1 MKLIFAT
8 RPSALARQQ
17 TQWVIRQLQELWPN
31 LQCEER
37 VIQTHGDRVVD
48 RPLPAIGGKG
58 LFTQELE
65 AAILSGDVDA
75 AVHSLKDLPTEE
87 NTRLIIGC
95 IPRRED
101 PRDVLISSRFK
112 KLSELPAGAILGT
125 SSLRRSAQ
133 ALRIQPELTI
143 KSLRGNVDTRLRKA
157 MQDEY
162 DAIILAGAGLVRLGL
177 QNQVVEWLSFDQMLP
192 APGQGALA
200 VQCRAND
207 QKALELLARLEHR
220 PTRLATTAERAFLA
234 GIGAGCSVPVAAYA
248 EVNDELG
255 TIQLRGRVIAED
267 GARMI
272 QVQAQGTDA
281 QNLGSHLAEMALE
294 QGAVELLASQK
305 PS

>member
-1 MKLIFAT
+1 MKLTFAT

-17 TQWVIRQLQELWPN
+17 TQWVIRQLQGLWPD

-37 VIQTHGDRVVD
+37 VIQTHGDRVID

-65 AAILSGDVDA
+65 EAILSGEVDA

-87 NTRLIIGC
+87 HPHLIIGC

-101 PRDVLISSRFK
+101 PRDALISARFRN
-112 KLSELPAGAILGT
+112 LNELPSGAVLGT

-133 ALRIQPELTI
+133 ALRLRPDLTI
-143 KSLRGNVDTRLRKA
+143 KSLRGNVDTRLKKA
-157 MQDEY
+157 LRGEY
-162 DAIILAGAGLVRLGL
+162 DAIILAGAGLIRLGL
-177 QNQVVEWLSFDQMLP
+177 QNHVAEWLTFDQMLP

-200 VQCRAND
+200 IQCRADD
-207 QKALELLARLEHR
+207 QKALELLKRLEHR
-220 PTRLATTAERAFLA
+220 PTRLAVAAERVFLA

-248 EVNDELG
+248 EVDEGQGL
-255 TIQLRGRVIAED
+255 IQLRARVIAED

-272 QVQAQGTDA
+272 QVQAEGSEAQDLGTR
-281 QNLGSHLAEMALE
+281 LAEMALE
-294 QGAVELLASQK
+294 QGAVELLAGQK

>member
-17 TQWVIRQLQELWPN
+17 TQWVIRQLQDIWPN

-65 AAILSGDVDA
+65 EAILSGEVDA
-75 AVHSLKDLPTEE
+75 AVHSLKDLPTDE
-87 NTRLIIGC
+87 NPRLIIGC
-95 IPRRED
+95 VPRRED
-101 PRDVLISSRFK
+101 PRDALISSRFK
-112 KLSELPAGAILGT
+112 KLNEMPAGAVLGT

-133 ALRIQPELTI
+133 ALRIQPQLTI
-143 KSLRGNVDTRLRKA
+143 KSLRGNVDTRLKKA
-157 MQDEY
+157 WRGEY
-162 DAIILAGAGLVRLGL
+162 DAIILAGAGLIRLGL
-177 QNQVVEWLSFDQMLP
+177 QSQVVEWLTFDQMLP

-200 VQCRAND
+200 VQCRADD
-207 QKALELLARLEHR
+207 QKALELLARLEHHS
-220 PTRLATTAERAFLA
+220 TRLAITAERAFLA
-234 GIGAGCSVPVAAYA
+234 GIGAGCSVPVAAHA
-248 EVNDELG
+248 EVDERQGL
-255 TIQLRGRVIAED
+255 IQLHARVIAED

-272 QVQAQGTDA
+272 QVQAQGKDA
-281 QNLGSHLAEMALE
+281 QDLGKYLAEMALA
-294 QGAVELLASQK
+294 QGAIELLPNQK

>member
-1 MKLIFAT
+1 MKLTFAT

-17 TQWVIRQLQELWPN
+17 TQWVIRQLQDLWPD

-65 AAILSGDVDA
+65 EAILSGEVDA

-87 NTRLIIGC
+87 NPRLIIGC

-101 PRDVLISSRFK
+101 ARDALISARFRN
-112 KLSELPAGAILGT
+112 LNELPSEAVLGT

-133 ALRIQPELTI
+133 ALRIRPDLII
-143 KSLRGNVDTRLRKA
+143 KSLRGNVDTRLKKA
-157 MQDEY
+157 LRGEY
-162 DAIILAGAGLVRLGL
+162 DAIILAGAGLIRLGL
-177 QNQVVEWLSFDQMLP
+177 QNHVAEWLTFDQMLP

-200 VQCRAND
+200 IQCRADD

-220 PTRLATTAERAFLA
+220 PTRLAVAAERAFLA

-248 EVNDELG
+248 EVDEGQGL
-255 TIQLRGRVIAED
+255 IQLHARVIAED

-272 QVQAQGTDA
+272 QVQAEGSEAQDLGTR
-281 QNLGSHLAEMALE
+281 LAEMALE
-294 QGAVELLASQK
+294 QGAGELLTGQK